1 MPTDQFLNRGQRIA
15 WLDNVKMFA
24 MLCVILGHVMTIVI
38 KTNVDLS
45 GKIIE
50 HFIVAFNMPLFV
62 IISGYSNLNTFN
74 KITKWRE
81 LIDFVKK
88 SVIRI
93 LLPVVTF
100 CVIGLTPNFIFSP
113 FWFLNMILY
122 LMIGFAVIHFAV
134 YSIKKQHMLGVSVL
148 LFLLCFIWVNKV
160 WMGEMC
166 TYYAVGLLCKK
177 YGIFDRPKRII
188 FPMLLLLGIL
198 IFVIFW
204 WCGVYVYRE
213 SSFYACNFTDLLSL
227 NKLELWFER
236 QLLAG
241 ILGVAMIGLFLNYN
255 GKYTLFSKMGRYT
268 LSFYLFHAMMLRP
281 FRNDLIVDIFH
292 DTWFYQYFSGSEV
305 LRWCGVFIIFIMM
318 TLISW
323 VLICVCKKWKW
334 TRLFCL
340 GQKSNY

>member
-1 MPTDQFLNRGQRIA
+1 MPTDQILNRGQRIA

-38 KTNVDLS
+38 KTNMDLS

-188 FPMLLLLGIL
+188 FPMLLLLYINICNIL
-198 IFVIFW
+198 VV
-204 WCGVYVYRE
+204 WCL
-213 SSFYACNFTDLLSL
+213 C
-227 NKLELWFER
+227 
-236 QLLAG
+236 
-241 ILGVAMIGLFLNYN
+241 I
-255 GKYTLFSKMGRYT
+255 
-268 LSFYLFHAMMLRP
+268 
-281 FRNDLIVDIFH
+281 
-292 DTWFYQYFSGSEV
+292 
-305 LRWCGVFIIFIMM
+305 
-318 TLISW
+318 
-323 VLICVCKKWKW
+323 
-334 TRLFCL
+334 
-340 GQKSNY
+340 

>member
-1 MPTDQFLNRGQRIA
+1 
-15 WLDNVKMFA
+15 
-24 MLCVILGHVMTIVI
+24 
-38 KTNVDLS
+38 
-45 GKIIE
+45 
-50 HFIVAFNMPLFV
+50 
-62 IISGYSNLNTFN
+62 
-74 KITKWRE
+74 
-81 LIDFVKK
+81 
-88 SVIRI
+88 
-93 LLPVVTF
+93 
-100 CVIGLTPNFIFSP
+100 
-113 FWFLNMILY
+113 
-122 LMIGFAVIHFAV
+122 MIGFAVIHFAV

-255 GKYTLFSKMGRYT
+255 GKSL
-268 LSFYLFHAMMLRP
+268 LSRK
-281 FRNDLIVDIFH
+281 
-292 DTWFYQYFSGSEV
+292 SG
-305 LRWCGVFIIFIMM
+305 
-318 TLISW
+318 
-323 VLICVCKKWKW
+323 
-334 TRLFCL
+334 
-340 GQKSNY
+340 